1 VLALIGGYCVAFG
14 SGGGD
19 KPADGGDASPSAVAT
34 ASPSASPSAS
44 ASATATK
51 TATPR
56 PSPSPGTSPSPTATS
71 TNTPTVTPTL
81 KPGETPTATP
91 TRTNTPTA
99 TATATRTDT
108 PTATPTNT
116 ATATATP
123 TRTNTPTPT
132 PTLTPVPFSIDA
144 YFEQSQYQSGQTA
157 NLCFTVSSN
166 STNYSFVVYQ
176 LPSGTELGRRS
187 GQVGFQC
194 VGIATQGFTGT
205 LSVRVDVTTSSGA
218 TTSGSASTTV
228 VAPAPMLHSVYAEFD
243 YEYYYIGESARVCWY
258 PDPSNVSYT
267 YVLRQLSPATGVVD
281 SGSGSG
287 ALCFTGYV
295 SEEDLGTLT
304 VRIELTAGGVTVTAT
319 ASTYVD
325 YD

>member
-1 VLALIGGYCVAFG
+1 M
-14 SGGGD
+14 
-19 KPADGGDASPSAVAT
+19 
-34 ASPSASPSAS
+34 
-44 ASATATK
+44 
-51 TATPR
+51 
-56 PSPSPGTSPSPTATS
+56 
-71 TNTPTVTPTL
+71 TPTL

-91 TRTNTPTA
+91 TRTNTPVRTNTPTA
-99 TATATRTDT
+99 TATATHTNAPTATATNTAT
-108 PTATPTNT
+108 PTATPTG
-116 ATATATP
+116 
-123 TRTNTPTPT
+123 TNTPTPT
-132 PTLTPVPFSIDA
+132 PTPTPVPFSIDA
-144 YFEQSQYQSGQTA
+144 YFEQGQYQSGQTA

-166 STNYSFVVYQ
+166 STTYSFVVYQ

-194 VGIATQGFTGT
+194 IGIRTANFTGT
-205 LSVRVDVTTSSGA
+205 LSVRVDVTTSGGA

-228 VAPAPMLHSVYAEFD
+228 VTALHSVYAEFD
-243 YEYYYIGESARVCWY
+243 HQLYYIGEAARVCWY
-258 PDPSNVSYT
+258 PDPSNASYS
-267 YVLRQLSPATGVVD
+267 YVLRQLSPVSGVVD

-295 SEEDLGTLT
+295 SEEDVGTLT